1 MSPTRIAMKAITTLV
16 VVAALVSF
24 GQPVEADILD
34 ADGLAACTE
43 VSNAADRLL
52 ASRYVPGFI
61 ASLRSAADRGAR
73 STDPYVRNAAQR
85 LRVTTFDE
93 AVPAVKIFMQACV
106 ERVAQ
111 KPNVQVWGPTAA
123 PPAAPAIPPTPAPP
137 TQQGGLIGTLDRASG
152 SVERLTN
159 RLRDF
164 NQEMQRATGTPAA
177 PVTPTVTAPS
187 AKPAPMV
194 TSEEAERQAKRAAE
208 RNGQPNAKCTTK
220 MYGGGA
226 AVTVCE

>member
-1 MSPTRIAMKAITTLV
+1 MKAITTLV

-177 PVTPTVTAPS
+177 PVTPTVTAPP
-187 AKPAPMV
+187 AKPAPML